1 MKTVLVT
8 GGAGFIGSH
17 FTRHLLTFY
26 PDYHVR
32 VLDALTYSGNR
43 ANLVDLEQNPRFTFI
58 HGDVRDKQ
66 AVQDAMENVQFVV
79 HLAAETH
86 VDRSIVDPEAFI
98 TTDVYGTYVMLEAA
112 KAAGVERF
120 VHISTDEV
128 YGSIEK
134 GSFKETD
141 PLMPNSPY
149 SASKAGADLLAR
161 SYYQTYRLPVL
172 VTRGS
177 NTFGPNQYPE
187 KIIPLFVTNALE
199 DKPLPVYGDG
209 LQVRDWLY
217 VMDHVRAI
225 DVILH
230 RGITGEV
237 YNIGGDNERTNI
249 EVTKL
254 ILKSL
259 GKPESL
265 ISHVQDRPGHDRR
278 YALDTHKLRGLGWE
292 PISDF
297 KFVLNET
304 VQWYVQNRG
313 WWEQIKQHQEEYK
326 RFSKAWYE
334 GRGSA
339 E

>member
-1 MKTVLVT
+1 
-8 GGAGFIGSH
+8 
-17 FTRHLLTFY
+17 
-26 PDYHVR
+26 
-32 VLDALTYSGNR
+32 
-43 ANLVDLEQNPRFTFI
+43 
-58 HGDVRDKQ
+58 
-66 AVQDAMENVQFVV
+66 
-79 HLAAETH
+79 
-86 VDRSIVDPEAFI
+86 
-98 TTDVYGTYVMLEAA
+98 
-112 KAAGVERF
+112 
-120 VHISTDEV
+120 
-128 YGSIEK
+128 
-134 GSFKETD
+134 
-141 PLMPNSPY
+141 MPNSPY

-187 KIIPLFVTNALE
+187 KMIPLFVTNALE

-209 LQVRDWLY
+209 LQVRDWLF
-217 VMDHVRAI
+217 VVDHVRAI

-230 RGITGEV
+230 RGIAGEV

-265 ISHVQDRPGHDRR
+265 ISHIQDRPGHDRR

-297 KFVLNET
+297 KFALNET

-334 GRGSA
+334 ERGSG